1 MLTAIR
7 QWVVRTMMKSKGETG
22 IVKTLPNKDLIELNT
37 QITAQR
43 LMQNGVD
50 PLSLKNAD
58 QVENAIIAIESRP
71 KIQEGIRSTKSAK
84 VFDMEGKEVKNPKDI
99 MGGKEINEQTLKEE
113 LMKTDNPFSDLVKT
127 TEKGPKTLKE
137 REAEI
142 LAAMEKNNKEVVAR
156 IRNRKMLDD
165 AIDNVSPGFS
175 GDTKID
181 AELVAEDLAERM
193 GLVYDDLPTK
203 QRLDLYDQAYTG
215 LSKQRFKNRPVSE
228 DRALEDFVDDA
239 GGTNPDDP
247 RGIDDFIPD
256 PEDMAQG
263 GRAGYKF
270 GIGPLLRFFSENS
283 PKQAAQKYLKSVKD
297 RAMTDP
303 KKLAP
308 EMGAISATGIFV
320 NRRMKD
326 VLENMKNQDMENNLE
341 NFIKELDADPFYKE
355 YPELKDKMIE
365 GYTEMMFGE
374 KKADGGRA
382 GFKEGNKKITID
394 AAGSKSGKQQI
405 MGAPEGITADR
416 ESIDAIIKAD
426 IPISEKID
434 LLAKY
439 QYGKGRTRIERDG
452 QEIFLDE
459 GGFKSRDIG
468 LGFNKE
474 GEGIGGTLT
483 YNLES
488 GEPEFNI
495 GFRKRF
501 NEGGRIGLK
510 DGMSRRKFMQI
521 MGGIAALP
529 FVGKFFKAGKVASKA
544 APIVKT
550 PPVPGKPK
558 WFDALVNKVI
568 SEGDDVTKQ
577 LATKE
582 REIVHT
588 VKLTDEPKLGYV
600 SAQNDQVTV
609 YRDLDNGTVRVE
621 YNSVDNMSEAP
632 VNLTFKPG
640 MADETTKVKPADTF
654 QADEIVPESRVVGPD
669 DFEIEEA
676 VDEFDNVVDL
686 NSDVSKLKEFA
697 GEKLTTKEI
706 VEGINKRKRSKAITE
721 DSSEAADFMTSR
733 QGDYDPSGDFASGGI
748 ARMLGE

>member
-1 MLTAIR
+1 MSAIKFVLSLAR
-7 QWVVRTMMKSKGETG
+7 KILARESKGITTIPNQMAVEQKAG
-22 IVKTLPNKDLIELNT
+22 EIAATLQSAGVPLNRADEFIKSEQDLVRILNLIEST
-37 QITAQR
+37 PPV
-43 LMQNGVD
+43 MKEV
-50 PLSLKNAD
+50 PS
-58 QVENAIIAIESRP
+58 
-71 KIQEGIRSTKSAK
+71 GIRSTKSAK
-84 VFDMEGKEVKNPKDI
+84 VFNIKGDELDPNKPIIGGTQLGKRLDESTSKRLD
-99 MGGKEINEQTLKEE
+99 
-113 LMKTDNPFSDLVKT
+113 
-127 TEKGPKTLKE
+127 E
-137 REAEI
+137 RNTQLIKQRIADKKVETEAEI
-142 LAAMEKNNKEVVAR
+142 AERLNQE
-156 IRNRKMLDD
+156 NRKTVSKIKDRQRMVDD

-215 LSKQRFKNRPVSE
+215 LSKQRFKNK
-228 DRALEDFVDDA
+228 
-239 GGTNPDDP
+239 
-247 RGIDDFIPD
+247 

-459 GGFKSRDIG
+459 GGFKSRDVG

-495 GFRKRF
+495 GFRKKF

-510 DGMSRRKFMQI
+510 NGMSRRKFMQI
-521 MGGIAALP
+521 MGGLAAIP
-529 FVGKFFKAGKVASKA
+529 IVGKFFKAGKVATKA

-588 VKLTDEPKLGYV
+588 VKLTDEPKVGYV

-609 YRDLDNGTVRVE
+609 YRDLDDGTVRVE
-621 YNSVDNMSEAP
+621 YSSVDNMSEAP

-654 QADEIVPESRVVGPD
+654 QADEIVPESRMVGPD

-721 DSSEAADFMTSR
+721 DRGEASDFMTSR
-733 QGDYDPSGDFASGGI
+733 QGDYDPSDYDDFASGGI